1 MNTLPLLMCILVV
14 LFGISV
20 GSFLNVCILRIPAG
34 ESIVT
39 GPSHCPQCGRRL
51 RWYELIP
58 ILSFLALGGRC
69 AACKTAISPQY
80 PLIEGANGLLW
91 LLCFWVL
98 GFSWQMLL
106 GCFLLSALLTL
117 SVIDARTREIPPGL
131 NWFILV
137 LAVAATALDFQNWL
151 SHLIGFFA
159 VSLPLFLIY
168 TATKGKGIGGGDI
181 KLMAVCGLFLGWQLI
196 LLGFFLGCIC
206 ASVIH
211 VTRMRLKKAD
221 RSLSFGP
228 YLSAGVLLA
237 LLWGE
242 GLIRWYL
249 ALLV

>member
-39 GPSHCPQCGRRL
+39 GPSHCPRCNRRL
-51 RWYELIP
+51 KWYELFP

-69 AACKTAISPQY
+69 AGCKTAISPQY

-91 LLCFWVL
+91 LLCFLVL

-106 GCFLLSALLTL
+106 GCLLASALLVL

-137 LAVAATALDFQNWL
+137 LAVAATALDLQNWQ

-159 VSLPLFLIY
+159 VSLPLFLLY
-168 TATKGKGIGGGDI
+168 AATKGRGIGGGDI
-181 KLMAVCGLFLGWQLI
+181 KLMAVCGGLLGWQLI

-211 VTRMRLKKAD
+211 VALMRLKKAG

-228 YLSAGVLLA
+228 YLSAGVFFA